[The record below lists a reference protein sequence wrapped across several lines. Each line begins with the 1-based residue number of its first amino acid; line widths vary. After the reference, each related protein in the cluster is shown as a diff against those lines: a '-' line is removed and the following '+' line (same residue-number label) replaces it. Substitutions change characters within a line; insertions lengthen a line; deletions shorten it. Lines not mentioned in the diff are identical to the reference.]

1 MSMKRSGA
9 LRPKPA
15 DALVALA
22 VVVAAL
28 LLSLAT
34 WGKSSGGGLSAV
46 ISVNGQVREVVELSR
61 LSAPEERTITG
72 THDTLHVLLTSD
84 GVEVKDSTC
93 PNQDCVRTG
102 CITRPGQS
110 IVCLPARVSVVLTGA
125 SENAVDV
132 VLG

>member
-1 MSMKRSGA
+1 MSMKPSGA

-15 DALVALA
+15 DALVVLA
-22 VVVAAL
+22 VLLAAL

-34 WGKSSGGGLSAV
+34 WGGSSSGGLSAV
-46 ISVNGQVREVVELSR
+46 ISVNGQVREVVELNR
-61 LSAPEERTITG
+61 LSSPEERTITG
-72 THDTLHVLLTSD
+72 NHFTLRLLFTPD
-84 GVEVKDSTC
+84 GVEVEDSTC
-93 PNQDCVRTG
+93 PNQDCVHTG

-125 SENAVDV
+125 AENAVDV